1 MKTLLSSILVL
12 SAIISVGS
20 WADYKEVTDPEL
32 LKKLNVLFEEDISK
46 ALNDTVAAYTGEYL
60 CNEVSDKLI
69 WFGGRT
75 IEHDELPNLSKKPA
89 LLVSVD
95 EQTKTIQV
103 EGNYFFSITLK
114 IKRSGISGLE
124 AVGRDNVGGQIYSM
138 IFNQQKL
145 RLTRTSMGE
154 VRVLSAKCDVTSK
167 ND

>member
-1 MKTLLSSILVL
+1 MKRFLSSVLVL
-12 SAIISVGS
+12 GAFISSGS
-20 WADYKEVTDPEL
+20 LADYKEVTDPEL
-32 LKKLNVLFEEDISK
+32 LKRLNVSFEQVVSK
-46 ALNDTVAAYTGEYL
+46 ALNDTVAAYRGEYL

-75 IEHDELPNLSKKPA
+75 IEHDELPNLFKKPA

-95 EQTKTIQV
+95 EKTMKIQV
-103 EGNYFFSITLK
+103 DGNYFFGIALK
-114 IKRSGISGLE
+114 IERSDISGLE

-138 IFNQQKL
+138 IFAGEKI

-154 VRVLSAKCDVTSK
+154 VRVLSAKCNPTSS